1 MHSRRVVLRFLV
13 VVSMVVAG
21 TAYMLTKEP
30 VRGIDL
36 HSRLLSS
43 APLPAEM
50 TESCTL
56 GFTSWIECQSG
67 VTPRREGKSLR
78 PSATSCCP
86 SLLVVIQ
93 VTNVSAAFLTR
104 DCALTARP

>member
-1 MHSRRVVLRFLV
+1 MHSRRAVLRFLV

-43 APLPAEM
+43 APLPTEM
-50 TESCTL
+50 TESCTWDTASEERPAL
-56 GFTSWIECQSG
+56 QRAPGGTADRGPAMGDPVVAQRMPLRLIAADSDG
-67 VTPRREGKSLR
+67 SLY
-78 PSATSCCP
+78 T
-86 SLLVVIQ
+86 
-93 VTNVSAAFLTR
+93 AAQ
-104 DCALTARP
+104 